1 MCDRERNI
9 KKIMNM
15 DVIKFSKWIDD
26 SMKAID
32 KEFNDVGND
41 TILLVK
47 EVKKIMNELEDK
59 K

>member
-32 KEFNDVGND
+32 KEFNNIGND

-59 K
+59 T